1 MLDSTVKN
9 IIASG
14 ETPLVLLHGFLES
27 STMWKHVQFPI
38 GYPIVTIDLPGH
50 GKSRD
55 HDSGYSSIEEMA
67 KEVIAV
73 IDELQITNYH
83 LIGHSMGGYVGLE
96 VKRLDSRLD
105 KVMLLNSNFW
115 SDSSQK
121 VQDRIR
127 VSEIVQ
133 TNKSHFIYE
142 VIPNLFLN
150 PEKFDADVKDLIA
163 EALEMPS
170 MAIAKASLAMS
181 ERVDFSEFVHEN
193 AEDFTIVQGVE
204 DPIVSVSQ
212 MREKLEGVGIN
223 FTELEEV
230 GHMAHFEAPER
241 VQKIIKEFLS

>member
-1 MLDSTVKN
+1 
-9 IIASG
+9 
-14 ETPLVLLHGFLES
+14 
-27 STMWKHVQFPI
+27 
-38 GYPIVTIDLPGH
+38 
-50 GKSRD
+50 
-55 HDSGYSSIEEMA
+55 MA

-212 MREKLEGVGIN
+212 MREKLEGVGNN